1 MVHALVYC
9 SRMLIPN
16 LEALAAIRHA
26 SRRNY
31 CPFGA
36 DVWKLLPVTVGR
48 VRIKAVHRIVA
59 VDGIGVF
66 IP

>member
-1 MVHALVYC
+1 
-9 SRMLIPN
+9 MLIPN